1 MPLRSADPDPRQ
13 QLPLLRAF
21 PGHSCCD
28 DGAVVVVPLALARR
42 TPRVDKHIPVGFRVE
57 TRGTMPTTMNTM
69 DSGRTEKIKNNSRK
83 KRWMELR
90 GLRSL
95 SPHQTE
101 REARFR

>member
-69 DSGRTEKIKNNSRK
+69 DSIQENPKRSKTILEKKDGWN
-83 KRWMELR
+83 
-90 GLRSL
+90 
-95 SPHQTE
+95 
-101 REARFR
+101 